1 MEIESAI
8 FDAVPEQGVQMEGFG
23 DFKLLKTTAYAQLYR
38 ASKAGKY
45 FLVKTTKDDTERQ
58 LAMLHREYELA
69 IGCDHPHIVHTF
81 TYEANLSVGAGVIM
95 EYVEGRTLK
104 EYLAEN
110 PSKAE
115 RRRIFEE
122 LLSAVGYLH
131 KRGVIHNDLK
141 PENILVTHADN
152 RLKLIDFGLADSDA
166 YFALRTLG
174 CTPRY
179 ASPELQ
185 AQSGVIDARSD
196 IYSVGVL
203 MGDIFGGKHR
213 RIAERCRNAKPDN
226 RYANIEALQLA
237 WKRRNLLSKV
247 LLGAVALVVFFLPLF
262 LFVQTSLE
270 ERAKHNAKEKL
281 FAQIESDVEQI
292 YLECAESMSQ
302 EVYRDFTTR
311 HFVKFYDDVAKYH
324 AEKISTIPDMELN
337 SLATTVYTLQYS
349 KRITLLL
356 EQSEKL
362 PLTSECNLSHEELL
376 FYQDLIG
383 SGSPYRP
390 YQKE

>member
-1 MEIESAI
+1 MEIESVI
-8 FDAVPEQGVQMEGFG
+8 FDAVSEQGVHTEGFG
-23 DFKLLKTTAYAQLYR
+23 DFKLLKTTTYAQLYR

-58 LAMLHREYELA
+58 LAMLRREYELA
-69 IGCDHPHIVHTF
+69 IGCDHPHIVYTY

-110 PSKAE
+110 PSKAD

-174 CTPRY
+174 CTLRY

-185 AQSGVIDARSD
+185 AQSGAIDARSD

-203 MGDIFGGKHR
+203 MNDIFGGKHR
-213 RIAERCRNAKPDN
+213 RIAERCRNANVSK

-237 WKRRNLLSKV
+237 WKRRNLVPKV
-247 LLGAVALVVFFLPLF
+247 LLGAVALVVFLLPLF
-262 LFVQTSLE
+262 FFVQTSIDK
-270 ERAKHNAKEKL
+270 RAKHNAQEVL
-281 FAQIESDVEQI
+281 FAQIESSVEQM
-292 YLECAESMSQ
+292 YLECAESISQ
-302 EVYRDFTTR
+302 EVYREFTTQ
-311 HFVKFYDDVAKYH
+311 HFVKFYDDLAKYQV
-324 AEKISTIPDMELN
+324 ENISTISDMELY
-337 SLATTVYTLQYS
+337 SLAVTVYTHRYNKCIS
-349 KRITLLL
+349 LLMA
-356 EQSEKL
+356 QIDKL
-362 PLTSECNLSHEELL
+362 PLTTESGLSPEEIM
-376 FYQDLIG
+376 FYQELIRL
-383 SGSPYRP
+383 GSPYRP
-390 YQKE
+390 YKKE

>member
-1 MEIESAI
+1 MEIESVI
-8 FDAVPEQGVQMEGFG
+8 FDAVSEQGVHTEGFG
-23 DFKLLKTTAYAQLYR
+23 DFKLLKTTTYAQLYR

-58 LAMLHREYELA
+58 LAMLRREYELA
-69 IGCDHPHIVHTF
+69 IGCDHPHIVYTY

-174 CTPRY
+174 CTLRY

-185 AQSGVIDARSD
+185 AQSGAIDARSD

-203 MGDIFGGKHR
+203 MNDIFGVKHR
-213 RIAERCRNAKPDN
+213 RIAERCRNANVSK

-237 WKRRNLLSKV
+237 WKRRNLVPKV
-247 LLGAVALVVFFLPLF
+247 LLGAVALVVFLLPLF
-262 LFVQTSLE
+262 FFVQTALDK
-270 ERAKHNAKEKL
+270 RAKHNAQEVL
-281 FAQIESDVEQI
+281 FAQIESSVEQI
-292 YLECAESMSQ
+292 YLECAESISQ
-302 EVYRDFTTR
+302 EVYREFTTQ
-311 HFVKFYDDVAKYH
+311 HFVKFYDDLAKYQV
-324 AEKISTIPDMELN
+324 ENISTISDILKRNGCISKQDSEAHTPWKRFEK
-337 SLATTVYTLQYS
+337 TL
-349 KRITLLL
+349 
-356 EQSEKL
+356 
-362 PLTSECNLSHEELL
+362 EE
-376 FYQDLIG
+376 
-383 SGSPYRP
+383 
-390 YQKE
+390 